1 MNLTLVSAQAML
13 PLLIVAA
20 SIIVVMMA
28 IAIRRHPWWN
38 PTFAV
43 LGLNLAVI
51 SLYAAWK
58 AGPQMVTPLFLVDGP
73 GLFFVGLTL
82 VTTLACSTLVHA
94 YIDRYA
100 ENREEMY
107 LLMLLAALGGMVMS
121 LSMSLVSAFIGLEI
135 MSVALYGLIA
145 YTRSRRHSLE
155 AGIKY
160 MVLSSAASAFMLF
173 GMALLYAEF
182 GSLDFASI
190 GHFNM
195 PPERTDIVLTMAATM
210 MLLVGFGFKLS
221 LVPFHMWTTD
231 VYEGSPAPVGAFLAT
246 TGKVAVM
253 AMLLRMLIIMPA
265 MRSPAILIALQILAV
280 ASILGGSLLALKQNN
295 IKRMLGYSSIAHFGY
310 VLIGMLMFWQPRT
323 AFMVVAVY
331 LFVYSVTAIASFGVI
346 ALMSSGGEAR
356 DADSLQDYRGLFWQR
371 PLLSSVMTVALL
383 SLAGIPMTAGFV
395 GKLYIA
401 MAGVSMGQLPLLIAL
416 FFGSAIGIY
425 FYLRT
430 MIALYLR
437 APGMRTYDADLH
449 WGAHVGGL
457 MVLGVAGVVLLV
469 GVYPHALTWLIQQA
483 TTTPH

>member
-1 MNLTLVSAQAML
+1 MNLTLLSAQAML
-13 PLLIVAA
+13 PLLLVVAT
-20 SIIVVMMA
+20 IIVTMMA

-43 LGLNLAVI
+43 LGLNLAVV
-51 SLYAAWK
+51 SLYIAWK
-58 AGPQMVTPLFLVDGP
+58 AGPQMVTPLFLVDGL

-82 VTTLACSTLVHA
+82 VTTLACATLVHS

-107 LLMLLAALGGMVMS
+107 LLMLSAALGGMVMS
-121 LSMSLVSAFIGLEI
+121 LSVSLVSAFIGLEI
-135 MSVALYGLIA
+135 MSVSLYGLIA
-145 YTRSRRHSLE
+145 YTRNRRHSLE

-182 GSLDFASI
+182 GSLDFVSI
-190 GHFNM
+190 GHFSV
-195 PPERTDIVLTMAATM
+195 PPERTDITLTMAATM
-210 MLLVGFGFKLS
+210 MLMVGFGFKLS
-221 LVPFHMWTTD
+221 LAPFHMWTPD

-265 MRSPAILIALQILAV
+265 MHSPAILIALQIFAV

-295 IKRMLGYSSIAHFGY
+295 IKRMLGYSSMAHFGY
-310 VLIGMLMFWQPRT
+310 VLIGMLMFGQPRN
-323 AFMVVAVY
+323 AFIVVSIY
-331 LFVYSVTAIASFGVI
+331 LVVYSVTAIASFGVI
-346 ALMSSGGEAR
+346 ALMSSAGETR
-356 DADSLQDYRGLFWQR
+356 DADSLQDYRGLFWHR

-383 SLAGIPMTAGFV
+383 SLAGIPLTAGFA
-395 GKLYIA
+395 GKFYVA
-401 MAGVSMGQLPLLIAL
+401 MAGMALGQIPLLIAL
-416 FFGSAIGIY
+416 FLGSAIGIY

-437 APGMRTYDADLH
+437 APGRRIYDADLH
-449 WGAHVGGL
+449 WGAQVGGL
-457 MVLGVAGVVLLV
+457 MVLGVAGMVMLI
-469 GVYPHALTWLIQQA
+469 GVYPHALFWLIEQA
-483 TTTPH
+483 MKAPH